1 MLETIRNG
9 LEKKWAKV
17 VLAII
22 VVPFALF
29 GIDSYLNSMG
39 SNVTVA
45 SVNNFEIS
53 AQDFQRSMM
62 VLQERLDA
70 EGQDRS
76 ILQSP
81 ELKKSVIESLVDSQL
96 IKEAVNK
103 YNFRIS
109 NDQLTTYLVGM
120 PDFQENGKF
129 SQQRYDQIV
138 QYNGLTPKKLED
150 QIRGDMATQQIQG
163 TLANLS
169 YYPKNKIDDIAKI
182 AYQKRHVKLYDLLL
196 KDYEAA
202 VKVSDEELNTFYN
215 DNPSSFI
222 RPDQVKI
229 DFVVYSVANIVPT
242 INVTDEDIK
251 SFYEA
256 NKANYEGAEERS
268 ASHILFLADKSLSND
283 ELTKV
288 KTQAEK
294 VLADLK
300 KNPKKF
306 SEYAKKYSQDPES
319 AKNDGS
325 LGFFKR
331 GVMVKEFEDSV
342 YSMKKGAISDL
353 VQSDFGFHIIRLDD
367 IKGDQVTFA
376 DVKPQIKGELIYQK
390 ALEKYNTNA
399 EDFSNMVYE
408 SKDSLQSVI
417 DKYSLDVQQSQWL
430 SKQDA
435 ERFFNNP
442 VFADAIFDKSIIEN
456 KFNTPAI
463 EVSPNNLVSARVVDF
478 RKSETRPF
486 EEVKSEIKDYLKKR
500 NAQENLINDG
510 NKLVSDLQD
519 ASANEPKWF
528 DDLTID
534 RSDKKGLSE
543 VIAEEIFK
551 LNSSNLPVYS
561 GIFDPKG
568 EFIVI
573 KLDKVSSE
581 DIGAE
586 DIEFFNEEFLSAI
599 DKEIERAYIEDL
611 RADSKIKINSKFLQ
625 FND

>member
-534 RSDKKGLSE
+534 RSDKKGLSD

-625 FND
+625 FKD

>member
-45 SVNNFEIS
+45 SVNNFEIT

-182 AYQKRHVKLYDLLL
+182 AYQKRHVKLYDMLL

-202 VKVSDEELNTFYN
+202 VKVSDEELNAFYN

-229 DFVVYSVANIVPT
+229 DFVVYSVANIVPN

-251 SFYEA
+251 AFYEA
-256 NKANYEGAEERS
+256 NKVNYEGAEERS

-283 ELTKV
+283 ELAKV

-294 VLADLK
+294 VLANLK
-300 KNPKKF
+300 KNPKNF

-331 GVMVKEFEDSV
+331 GVMVKEFEESV

-376 DVKPQIKGELIYQK
+376 DVKPQIKGELIFQK
-390 ALEKYNTNA
+390 ALEQYNTNA

-408 SKDSLQSVI
+408 SNDSLQPVI

-435 ERFFNNP
+435 EKFFNNP
-442 VFADAIFDKSIIEN
+442 VFADAVFDKTNIEN
-456 KFNTPAI
+456 NFNTPAI

-486 EEVKSEIKDYLKKR
+486 DEVKSEIKDYLKKR

-510 NKLVSDLQD
+510 NKLVASLQD
-519 ASANEPKWF
+519 GSGKEPKWI
-528 DDLTID
+528 DDLMID
-534 RSDKKGLSE
+534 RSDKQGLSD

-581 DIGAE
+581 DIGAA
-586 DIEFFNEEFLSAI
+586 DVEFFNEEFLSAI

>member
-1 MLETIRNG
+1 
-9 LEKKWAKV
+9 
-17 VLAII
+17 
-22 VVPFALF
+22 
-29 GIDSYLNSMG
+29 
-39 SNVTVA
+39 
-45 SVNNFEIS
+45 
-53 AQDFQRSMM
+53 M

-534 RSDKKGLSE
+534 RSDKKGLSD

>member
-417 DKYSLDVQQSQWL
+417 DKYGLDVQQSQWL

-534 RSDKKGLSE
+534 RSDKKGLSD

-625 FND
+625 FKD

>member
-45 SVNNFEIS
+45 SVNNFEIT

-182 AYQKRHVKLYDLLL
+182 AYQKRHVKLYDMLL

-202 VKVSDEELNTFYN
+202 VKVSDEELNAFYN

-229 DFVVYSVANIVPT
+229 DFVVYSVANIVPN

-251 SFYEA
+251 AFYEA
-256 NKANYEGAEERS
+256 NKVNYEGAEERS

-283 ELTKV
+283 ELAKV

-300 KNPKKF
+300 KNPKNF

-331 GVMVKEFEDSV
+331 GVMVKEFEESV

-376 DVKPQIKGELIYQK
+376 DVKPQIKGELIFQK
-390 ALEKYNTNA
+390 ALEQYNTNA

-408 SKDSLQSVI
+408 SNDSLQPVI

-435 ERFFNNP
+435 EKFFNNP
-442 VFADAIFDKSIIEN
+442 VFADAVFDKTNIEN

-486 EEVKSEIKDYLKKR
+486 DEVKSEIKDYLKKR

-510 NKLVSDLQD
+510 NKLVASLQD
-519 ASANEPKWF
+519 GSGKEPKWI
-528 DDLTID
+528 DDLMID
-534 RSDKKGLSE
+534 RSDKQGLSD

-581 DIGAE
+581 DIGAA
-586 DIEFFNEEFLSAI
+586 DVEFFNEEFLSAI

>member
-1 MLETIRNG
+1 
-9 LEKKWAKV
+9 
-17 VLAII
+17 
-22 VVPFALF
+22 
-29 GIDSYLNSMG
+29 
-39 SNVTVA
+39 
-45 SVNNFEIS
+45 
-53 AQDFQRSMM
+53 
-62 VLQERLDA
+62 
-70 EGQDRS
+70 
-76 ILQSP
+76 
-81 ELKKSVIESLVDSQL
+81 
-96 IKEAVNK
+96 
-103 YNFRIS
+103 
-109 NDQLTTYLVGM
+109 
-120 PDFQENGKF
+120 
-129 SQQRYDQIV
+129 
-138 QYNGLTPKKLED
+138 
-150 QIRGDMATQQIQG
+150 
-163 TLANLS
+163 
-169 YYPKNKIDDIAKI
+169 
-182 AYQKRHVKLYDLLL
+182 
-196 KDYEAA
+196 
-202 VKVSDEELNTFYN
+202 
-215 DNPSSFI
+215 
-222 RPDQVKI
+222 
-229 DFVVYSVANIVPT
+229 
-242 INVTDEDIK
+242 
-251 SFYEA
+251 
-256 NKANYEGAEERS
+256 
-268 ASHILFLADKSLSND
+268 
-283 ELTKV
+283 
-288 KTQAEK
+288 
-294 VLADLK
+294 
-300 KNPKKF
+300 
-306 SEYAKKYSQDPES
+306 
-319 AKNDGS
+319 
-325 LGFFKR
+325 
-331 GVMVKEFEDSV
+331 
-342 YSMKKGAISDL
+342 
-353 VQSDFGFHIIRLDD
+353 
-367 IKGDQVTFA
+367 
-376 DVKPQIKGELIYQK
+376 
-390 ALEKYNTNA
+390 
-399 EDFSNMVYE
+399 MVYE

-534 RSDKKGLSE
+534 RSDKKGISD

>member
-22 VVPFALF
+22 IVPFALF

-76 ILQSP
+76 NLQSP

-342 YSMKKGAISDL
+342 YSMKKGASSDL

-534 RSDKKGLSE
+534 RSDKKGLSD

>member
-486 EEVKSEIKDYLKKR
+486 EEVKSEIKDYLTKR

-534 RSDKKGLSE
+534 RSDKKGLSD

-625 FND
+625 FKD

>member
-1 MLETIRNG
+1 
-9 LEKKWAKV
+9 
-17 VLAII
+17 
-22 VVPFALF
+22 
-29 GIDSYLNSMG
+29 
-39 SNVTVA
+39 
-45 SVNNFEIS
+45 
-53 AQDFQRSMM
+53 MM

-196 KDYEAA
+196 KDYEEA

-534 RSDKKGLSE
+534 RSDKKGISD

>member
-519 ASANEPKWF
+519 ASVNEPKWF

-534 RSDKKGLSE
+534 RSDKKGLSD

>member
-109 NDQLTTYLVGM
+109 NDQLTTYLVGI

-534 RSDKKGLSE
+534 RSDKKGLSD

>member
-29 GIDSYLNSMG
+29 GIDSYLNSIG

-45 SVNNFEIS
+45 TVNNSEIT

-62 VLQERLDA
+62 ILQERLDA

-76 ILQSP
+76 ILQSL
-81 ELKKSVIESLVDSQL
+81 ELKKSVIESLIDSQL
-96 IKEAVNK
+96 IKQAVNK

-150 QIRGDMATQQIQG
+150 QIRADMGTQQIQG

-169 YYPKNKIDDIAKI
+169 YYPKSKINDVAKI
-182 AYQKRHVKLYDLLL
+182 AYQKRHVKLYDMLL
-196 KDYEAA
+196 KDYEET
-202 VKVSDEELNTFYN
+202 VKVLDEELEVFYN
-215 DNPSSFI
+215 DNTSSFVQ
-222 RPDQVKI
+222 PDQVKI
-229 DFVVYSVANIVPT
+229 DFVVYSVANIVPI

-251 SFYEA
+251 AFYEA
-256 NKANYEGAEERS
+256 NKQNYEGSEERS
-268 ASHILFLADKSLSND
+268 ASHILFLADKSLSSD
-283 ELTKV
+283 ELFEV
-288 KTQAEK
+288 KTKAEK

-306 SEYAKKYSQDPES
+306 SEYAKKNSQDPES
-319 AKNDGS
+319 AKNYGS

-331 GVMVKEFEDSV
+331 GVMVKEFEDAV
-342 YSMKKGAISDL
+342 YSMKKGEISDL
-353 VQSDFGFHIIRLDD
+353 VQSDFGFHIIRLDG

-376 DVKPQIKGELIYQK
+376 DVKPQIKGELIFQK
-390 ALEKYNTNA
+390 ALEQYNTNA

-417 DKYSLDVQQSQWL
+417 DKYNLEVQQSQWM

-442 VFADAIFDKSIIEN
+442 VFADAVFDKAIIEN

-463 EVSPNNLVSARVVDF
+463 EVSPNNLVSARVVEF
-478 RKSETRPF
+478 RKSETKPF
-486 EEVKSEIKDYLKKR
+486 EEVKSEINDYLKKR
-500 NAQENLINDG
+500 NAQQNLINDG
-510 NKLVSDLQD
+510 NILVSSLQD
-519 ASANEPKWF
+519 GSANEPKWI

-534 RSDKKGLSE
+534 RSDKQGLSD
-543 VIAEEIFK
+543 VIAEEVFK
-551 LNSSNLPVYS
+551 LNASSLPVYA

-568 EFIVI
+568 EFMVI

-581 DIGAE
+581 DIVTE

-611 RADSKIKINSKFLQ
+611 RADSKIKINTKFLQ
-625 FND
+625 LNN

>member
-45 SVNNFEIS
+45 SVNNFKIT

-463 EVSPNNLVSARVVDF
+463 EVSPNNLVSARVVDY

-534 RSDKKGLSE
+534 RSDKKGLSD

>member
-534 RSDKKGLSE
+534 RSDKKGISD

>member
-45 SVNNFEIS
+45 SVNNFKIT

-109 NDQLTTYLVGM
+109 NDQLTTYLVGN

-182 AYQKRHVKLYDLLL
+182 AYQKRHVKLYDMLL

-202 VKVSDEELNTFYN
+202 VKVSDEELNAFYN

-229 DFVVYSVANIVPT
+229 DFVVYSVANIVPN

-251 SFYEA
+251 AFYEA
-256 NKANYEGAEERS
+256 NKVNYEGAEERS

-283 ELTKV
+283 ELAKV

-294 VLADLK
+294 VLANLK

-331 GVMVKEFEDSV
+331 GVMVKEFEESV

-376 DVKPQIKGELIYQK
+376 DVKPQIKGELIFQK
-390 ALEKYNTNA
+390 ALEQYNTNA

-408 SKDSLQSVI
+408 SNDSLQPVI

-435 ERFFNNP
+435 EKFFNNP
-442 VFADAIFDKSIIEN
+442 VFADAVFDKTNIEN

-486 EEVKSEIKDYLKKR
+486 DEVKSEIKDYLKKR

-510 NKLVSDLQD
+510 NKLVASLQD
-519 ASANEPKWF
+519 GSGKEPKWI
-528 DDLTID
+528 DDLMID
-534 RSDKKGLSE
+534 RSDKQGLSD

-551 LNSSNLPVYS
+551 LNSSSLPVYS

-581 DIGAE
+581 DIGAA
-586 DIEFFNEEFLSAI
+586 DVEFFNEEFLSAI

>member
-519 ASANEPKWF
+519 ASADEPKWF

-534 RSDKKGLSE
+534 RSDKKGISD

>member
-1 MLETIRNG
+1 
-9 LEKKWAKV
+9 
-17 VLAII
+17 
-22 VVPFALF
+22 
-29 GIDSYLNSMG
+29 
-39 SNVTVA
+39 
-45 SVNNFEIS
+45 
-53 AQDFQRSMM
+53 
-62 VLQERLDA
+62 
-70 EGQDRS
+70 
-76 ILQSP
+76 
-81 ELKKSVIESLVDSQL
+81 
-96 IKEAVNK
+96 
-103 YNFRIS
+103 
-109 NDQLTTYLVGM
+109 
-120 PDFQENGKF
+120 
-129 SQQRYDQIV
+129 
-138 QYNGLTPKKLED
+138 D

-202 VKVSDEELNTFYN
+202 VKVSDDELIAFYN

-229 DFVVYSVANIVPT
+229 DFVVYSVANIVPN
-242 INVTDEDIK
+242 INVTDEEIK
-251 SFYEA
+251 TFYEV

-331 GVMVKEFEDSV
+331 GVMVKEFEESV
-342 YSMKKGAISDL
+342 YSMKKGAISEL
-353 VQSDFGFHIIRLDD
+353 VKSDFGFHIIRLDD
-367 IKGDQVTFA
+367 IKGDQVSFA
-376 DVKPQIKGELIYQK
+376 DVKPQIKGELIFQK
-390 ALEKYNTNA
+390 ALEQYNTNA

-408 SKDSLQSVI
+408 SNDSLQPVI

-435 ERFFNNP
+435 EKFFNNP
-442 VFADAIFDKSIIEN
+442 VFADAVFDKTNIEN

-486 EEVKSEIKDYLKKR
+486 EEVKSEIKDFLKKR

-510 NKLVSDLQD
+510 NKLVASLQD
-519 ASANEPKWF
+519 SSATEPKWF

-534 RSDKKGLSE
+534 RSDKQGLSD

-551 LNSSNLPVYS
+551 LNSSSLPVYS

-625 FND
+625 FKD

>member
-45 SVNNFEIS
+45 SVNNFKIT

-62 VLQERLDA
+62 LLQERLDA

-96 IKEAVNK
+96 IKEAVSK

-202 VKVSDEELNTFYN
+202 VKVSDDELIAFYN

-229 DFVVYSVANIVPT
+229 DFVVYSVANIVPN
-242 INVTDEDIK
+242 INVTDEEIK
-251 SFYEA
+251 TFYEV
-256 NKANYEGAEERS
+256 NKVNYEGAEERS

-331 GVMVKEFEDSV
+331 GVMVKEFEESV
-342 YSMKKGAISDL
+342 YSMKKGAISEL
-353 VQSDFGFHIIRLDD
+353 VKSDFGFHIIRLDD
-367 IKGDQVTFA
+367 IKGDQVSFA
-376 DVKPQIKGELIYQK
+376 DVKPQIKGELIFQK
-390 ALEKYNTNA
+390 ALEQYNTNA

-408 SKDSLQSVI
+408 SNDSLQPVI
-417 DKYSLDVQQSQWL
+417 DKYNLDVQQSQWL

-435 ERFFNNP
+435 EKFFNNP
-442 VFADAIFDKSIIEN
+442 VFADAVFDKTNIEN

-486 EEVKSEIKDYLKKR
+486 EEVKSEIKDFLKKR

-510 NKLVSDLQD
+510 NKLVASLQD
-519 ASANEPKWF
+519 SSATEPKWF

-534 RSDKKGLSE
+534 RSDKQGLSD

-551 LNSSNLPVYS
+551 LNSSSLPVYS

-625 FND
+625 FKD